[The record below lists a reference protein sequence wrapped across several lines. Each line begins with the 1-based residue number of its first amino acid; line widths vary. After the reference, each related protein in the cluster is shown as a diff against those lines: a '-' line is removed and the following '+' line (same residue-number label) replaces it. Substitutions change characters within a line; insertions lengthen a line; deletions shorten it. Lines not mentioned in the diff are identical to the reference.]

1 LKIMTNNLCA
11 CLFVATAVLVLAAT
25 HGAAQALYLAQGAY
39 GSAYQ
44 PEPYYPYDVGQP
56 QANSYIVIPQ
66 GAPRAYPYVRPDS
79 APKVLKRVTGRTD
92 PVLVQELRRR
102 AEKNPV
108 INKRIVVRER
118 PVVVKHRRIVDH
130 PPVVVQREI
139 VADENHIRSDRPR
152 GLIGSRHDE
161 RASAEPVASVAP
173 LLRAGKS
180 QRVIRAEAEV
190 TILGLDRMSIRLF
203 RKRGEPAPEPAED

>member
-1 LKIMTNNLCA
+1 
-11 CLFVATAVLVLAAT
+11 
-25 HGAAQALYLAQGAY
+25 
-39 GSAYQ
+39 
-44 PEPYYPYDVGQP
+44 
-56 QANSYIVIPQ
+56 
-66 GAPRAYPYVRPDS
+66 
-79 APKVLKRVTGRTD
+79 
-92 PVLVQELRRR
+92 
-102 AEKNPV
+102 
-108 INKRIVVRER
+108 
-118 PVVVKHRRIVDH
+118 VVKHRRIVDH

-139 VADENHIRSDRPR
+139 VSDENHIRSDRPR

-161 RASAEPVASVAP
+161 WASAEPVASVAP